1 MPVNRAQKKDKRR
14 DRKQKNASEEKETK
28 RTEFGP
34 REGKEDGKG
43 VDRPGETIGRVVEDE
58 LE

>member
-1 MPVNRAQKKDKRR
+1 M
-14 DRKQKNASEEKETK
+14 NAKEEKETK